1 MDSEGIRE
9 TMMVTLHLMELLEK
23 IFGFSIQKTGKAVGI
38 TGQGIGK
45 GIRYVYSLYNSGRM
59 LEGGER
65 TFQQIVRNK
74 GSLDM
79 AVTTVHIEDWN
90 SKEGLAFRKYLDNRN
105 VQYVLLDDVTK
116 GDNKVQFM
124 YHASDAEKIN
134 SILRDY
140 QKVKNVEYEDAVP
153 MSDAYDTLSAEQKSE
168 VNRQFEE
175 RALDVS
181 IPAYQNEVPS
191 VYAQIGQ
198 AEKKRDYVQSVRQE
212 VFEEI
217 MIPEQYV
224 KLDADRNI
232 AFVRCGEKGYVIPMS
247 QIQQA
252 YVGNRHGDGQTDI
265 KVRCR
270 ISKTGRYLEFHKGV
284 PRTIRGEELMKELKK
299 LGNNLQRTEHHMKN
313 RTKVLEMKGKKR

>member
-1 MDSEGIRE
+1 MDSEGTRE
-9 TMMVTLHLMELLEK
+9 AMMVALHLMELLEK
-23 IFGFSIQKTGKAVGI
+23 IFGFSIGKTEKAVGV
-38 TGQGIGK
+38 TGRGIGK
-45 GIRYVYSLYNSGRM
+45 GIRYVYSLYNSDRM

-140 QKVKNVEYEDAVP
+140 GKVKYEDAVP
-153 MSDAYDTLSAEQKSE
+153 AADAYDALNAEQKAE

-175 RALDVS
+175 RALSVS
-181 IPAYQNEVPS
+181 VPAYQNEVSS

-198 AEKKRDYVQSVRQE
+198 TEKKRDYVQSIRKE
-212 VFEEI
+212 IFEEI
-217 MIPEQYV
+217 SIPEQYV
-224 KLDADRNI
+224 KLDTDRNI
-232 AFVRCGEKGYVIPMS
+232 AFIRCGEKGYVIPLS
-247 QIQQA
+247 QIQREG
-252 YVGNRHGDGQTDI
+252 VGNEQGQTEMKI
-265 KVRCR
+265 RCR
-270 ISKTGRYLEFHKGV
+270 ISKTGRYLEFHDGV
-284 PRTIRGEELMKELKK
+284 PRSIQGEELMKELKK
-299 LGNNLQRTEHHMKN
+299 LGNNLQRTERSMKN
-313 RTKVLEMKGKKR
+313 RTRVLEMKGKKR